1 MTSVKRVESK
11 VYRLE
16 GFEVRIRHSNGRD
29 VRADKGRMP
38 TYPYERKAKDSMTV
52 KQWIAQRFGR
62 HYAGYRVEVLAWY
75 RKPQRGNT
83 KLGKVRE
90 SFFE

>member
-11 VYRLE
+11 VGRLE
-16 GFEVRIRHSNGRD
+16 GFDVRIRHSHGRD

-52 KQWIAQRFGR
+52 KQWIARRFGR
-62 HYAGYRVEVLAWY
+62 HYAGYRVEVLDWY